1 MAAYA
6 LIDVEVI
13 DQSVFAEFRERAPAV
28 VEAHGGRF
36 LVRGGATEVVQ
47 GDWTPHRVVI
57 VEFDSV
63 DRVKS
68 WWSSPDH
75 TELRTLLDRSSKATM
90 TILEGV

>member
-1 MAAYA
+1 MAGYA
-6 LIDVEVI
+6 LIDVEI
-13 DQSVFAEFRERAPAV
+13 TDQTVFAEFRERAPAV

-63 DRVKS
+63 ERAKS
-68 WWSSPDH
+68 WWNSPDH
-75 TELRTLLDRSSKATM
+75 TELRAMLDRCSKTTV
-90 TILEGV
+90 TIVEGV